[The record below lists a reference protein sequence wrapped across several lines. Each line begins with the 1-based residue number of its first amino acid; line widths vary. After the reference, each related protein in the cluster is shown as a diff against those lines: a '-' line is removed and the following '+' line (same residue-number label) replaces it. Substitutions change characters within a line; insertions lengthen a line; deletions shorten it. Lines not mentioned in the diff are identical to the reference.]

1 MNDIVGGE
9 YHLDLMD
16 QESDDKPM
24 YVVQVASAT
33 ELSKMPK
40 CLAQK

>member
-1 MNDIVGGE
+1 MGGE

-24 YVVQVASAT
+24 YVVASAT